1 MCLNNNQT
9 VVSKV
14 RTVILILS
22 LMLIAPIT
30 LVPFQVTYSPLFDGD
45 NAFSYLTDQCD
56 FGPRPPGSEN
66 LSECREYIFNTLVQE
81 GWTVSFQNFT
91 YRSVDCVNIIATWP
105 VQNSTIT
112 VLGAHYDTRPHADQ
126 ESDPEDRT
134 RPVLGANDGAS
145 GVAAL
150 LELARVLPEAIRS
163 SIEMVFFDA
172 EDSGS
177 IDDWDW
183 IVGSTHYVDQLTTS
197 KRESITAMILLDM
210 IGDVNLR
217 IPREGSSTDSLQDR
231 LWSIA
236 EDLGHD
242 DVFLDTPGSSILDDH
257 RPFLAAGIPAVDLI
271 HTPFPWTWHT
281 LHDTPDNC
289 SPESLEA
296 VGRVVEYFLVELTAS
311 TGSTTPFPTD
321 PPIDLVLIIAIALP
335 LAIVAIVALVFFKRR

>member
-1 MCLNNNQT
+1 M
-9 VVSKV
+9 SKV

-172 EDSGS
+172 EDSGY

-183 IVGSTHYVDQLTTS
+183 IVGSTHYVDQLTSS

-217 IPREGSSTDSLQDR
+217 IPREASSTDSLQDR

-236 EDLGHD
+236 ADLGHD

-281 LHDTPDNC
+281 LQDTPDNC

-311 TGSTTPFPTD
+311 TVSTTPFPTD
-321 PPIDLVLIIAIALP
+321 PP
-335 LAIVAIVALVFFKRR
+335 